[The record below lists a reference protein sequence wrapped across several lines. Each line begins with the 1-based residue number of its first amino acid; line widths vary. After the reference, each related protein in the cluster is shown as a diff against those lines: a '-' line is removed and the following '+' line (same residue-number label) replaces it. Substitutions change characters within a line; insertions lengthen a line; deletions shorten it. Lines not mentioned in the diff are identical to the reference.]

1 MTIALKFGKRAFP
14 ISPNIFNLGPVHG
27 QPNRCYGGMAF
38 QSKFG
43 EKTLL
48 NQCHCRLID
57 ISLVVRFWILG
68 DTFLQNV
75 YTAFDFGQKSVGF
88 ASLVD
93 PS

>member
-1 MTIALKFGKRAFP
+1 MYSTLDL
-14 ISPNIFNLGPVHG
+14 STT
-27 QPNRCYGGMAF
+27 NRIGVMAGWRF
-38 QSKFG
+38 SRSLVRNFFDDIVEMG
-43 EKTLL
+43 
-48 NQCHCRLID
+48 RLIG

-75 YTAFDFGQKSVGF
+75 YTAFDFGRKSVGF

>member
-1 MTIALKFGKRAFP
+1 
-14 ISPNIFNLGPVHG
+14 
-27 QPNRCYGGMAF
+27 MA
-38 QSKFG
+38 
-43 EKTLL
+43 
-48 NQCHCRLID
+48 NQIGVMAGWRFSRSLVRRLQGIVETGRLIF
-57 ISLVVRFWILG
+57 ILLVVRFWILG

>member
-1 MTIALKFGKRAFP
+1 MANQIGAMAGWHFSRSLVRRLSNGILETGWL
-14 ISPNIFNLGPVHG
+14 IFIL
-27 QPNRCYGGMAF
+27 
-38 QSKFG
+38 
-43 EKTLL
+43 
-48 NQCHCRLID
+48 
-57 ISLVVRFWILG
+57 LVVRFWILG